1 MLGFACKQPLEKH
14 TRAQKKK
21 KKKNPE
27 NIFKVT
33 SNTLMCRHI
42 HVQVSACSAAG
53 GVLLTPGERRR
64 ESG

>member
-1 MLGFACKQPLEKH
+1 MLGFACKQPLYKH
-14 TRAQKKK
+14 KKK
-21 KKKNPE
+21 ENPE

-33 SNTLMCRHI
+33 SDTLMHRHI
-42 HVQVSACSAAG
+42 YAQVSACFAAG